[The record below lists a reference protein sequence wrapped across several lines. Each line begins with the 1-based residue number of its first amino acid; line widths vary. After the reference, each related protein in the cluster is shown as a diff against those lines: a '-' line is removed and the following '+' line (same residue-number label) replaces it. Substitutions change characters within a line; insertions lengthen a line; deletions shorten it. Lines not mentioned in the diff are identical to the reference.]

1 MKAKISKITPVG
13 EIEDSIEFQIPFI
26 KDDTYLIKLNDGT
39 VVKGEPMKQSRY
51 LLEIGNYRYWVR
63 KNGDIELINDIWC

>member
-51 LLEIGNYRYWVR
+51 LLEIGNYKYWVR
-63 KNGDIELINDIWC
+63 NNGEIALINDNWC

>member
-51 LLEIGNYRYWVR
+51 LLEICNYKYWVR
-63 KNGDIELINDIWC
+63 NNGEIALINDSWC